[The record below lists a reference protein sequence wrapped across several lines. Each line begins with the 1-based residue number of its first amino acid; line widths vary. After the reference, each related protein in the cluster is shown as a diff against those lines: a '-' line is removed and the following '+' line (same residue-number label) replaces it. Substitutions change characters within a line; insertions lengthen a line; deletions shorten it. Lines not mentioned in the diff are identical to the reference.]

1 MKHKETV
8 DDEAIKRA
16 SKTQR
21 FLEKDDFPEMENPE
35 EYKRRKKIKSSV
47 IGKHGQRK
55 KKEAREDREKNV
67 RLRKEIVKRS
77 IENKFGSKKG

>member
-8 DDEAIKRA
+8 DDEAIKMA

-21 FLEKDDFPEMENPE
+21 ALEKDSFPEMENPE
-35 EYKRRKKIKSSV
+35 EYERLKKLKSSV
-47 IGKHGQRK
+47 IGKHGRK
-55 KKEAREDREKNV
+55 QKKETREDREKNT

-77 IENKFGSKKG
+77 VESKKGKII

>member
-8 DDEAIKRA
+8 DDEAIKIA

-21 FLEKDDFPEMENPE
+21 FLEKDIFPEMEDPE
-35 EYKRRKKIKSSV
+35 KYERFKKIKSSV
-47 IGKHGQRK
+47 VGKHGKRQ

-77 IENKFGSKKG
+77 VECKKGEII

>member
-8 DDEAIKRA
+8 DDEAIKMA

-21 FLEKDDFPEMENPE
+21 ALGKDSFPEMENPE
-35 EYKRRKKIKSSV
+35 EYDRQKQIKSSV
-47 IGKHGQRK
+47 IGKHGRRK
-55 KKEAREDREKNV
+55 KKEAREDREKNE

-77 IENKFGSKKG
+77 VESKKGKII